1 MPKSDLLYVMMNY
14 DVAEYVKMLV
24 DYAST
29 MVIVK

>member
-29 MVIVK
+29 MVVVK

>member
-1 MPKSDLLYVMMNY
+1 MPKNDLLYVMMNY

-29 MVIVK
+29 MVVVK

>member
-1 MPKSDLLYVMMNY
+1 MPKNELLYVMMNY

-29 MVIVK
+29 IVK

>member
-1 MPKSDLLYVMMNY
+1 MPKNDLLYVMMNY